1 LPEAWVRRVAE
12 FGLAVEQVWGRPQD
26 IEWAIADGRFW
37 LLQSRP
43 ITGLPEEM
51 MAAPHFQV
59 EWPDEVDGRHAWRLT
74 EHCEGPEPPLPLEH
88 DFIGLRE
95 SIREETCRYLGADR
109 HEEWWIWNGRAY
121 WRHIPLGMSPADRQV
136 RQQVFADLHDRLQA
150 LGWSSWDYWR
160 PEMEQMVERLRAFDR
175 ETADGSALADHLAQ
189 AQAVVRYCMA
199 IHPRV
204 LFRPRDSYF
213 AAFSAVS
220 GLEGKEAETAAYHL
234 LDNEESKLT
243 RLVDGLYELAQVA
256 QGEIAVAELIRAVP
270 DDVMARLFALAEAAE
285 FRAKLADLLAEYGE
299 RMGHGYGSEM
309 TVLTPTWHEEPERV
323 LYLVRAYLSVGEAPA
338 EVRARLRRVRD
349 EQVAALC
356 AACGD
361 EKAVAEFQRQ
371 LAYARQSMAG
381 LEDHN
386 HLIEQVAGGQLRL
399 AIMAAAQWLVGQ
411 GVLAAA
417 DDVFWLTF
425 AELEGGL
432 RRVVQLR
439 EISAG
444 RQGEWAEWAG
454 LVPPPILGM
463 PEAALPPRPAF
474 MDEVNT
480 EDGGEE
486 NGRLVGLGASPGQV
500 EGPALVMLKGYLL
513 PELEAGTILVA
524 QNAGPL
530 WTPYFPQLG
539 GLVLE
544 EGSLGQHA
552 AATAREYGIPA
563 VINCR
568 QATQVIGD
576 GEWIRVD
583 GLQGTVEIMSN
594 E

>member
-1 LPEAWVRRVAE
+1 
-12 FGLAVEQVWGRPQD
+12 
-26 IEWAIADGRFW
+26 
-37 LLQSRP
+37 
-43 ITGLPEEM
+43 
-51 MAAPHFQV
+51 
-59 EWPDEVDGRHAWRLT
+59 
-74 EHCEGPEPPLPLEH
+74 
-88 DFIGLRE
+88 
-95 SIREETCRYLGADR
+95 
-109 HEEWWIWNGRAY
+109 
-121 WRHIPLGMSPADRQV
+121 
-136 RQQVFADLHDRLQA
+136 
-150 LGWSSWDYWR
+150 
-160 PEMEQMVERLRAFDR
+160 
-175 ETADGSALADHLAQ
+175 
-189 AQAVVRYCMA
+189 
-199 IHPRV
+199 
-204 LFRPRDSYF
+204 
-213 AAFSAVS
+213 
-220 GLEGKEAETAAYHL
+220 
-234 LDNEESKLT
+234 
-243 RLVDGLYELAQVA
+243 
-256 QGEIAVAELIRAVP
+256 
-270 DDVMARLFALAEAAE
+270 
-285 FRAKLADLLAEYGE
+285 
-299 RMGHGYGSEM
+299 
-309 TVLTPTWHEEPERV
+309 
-323 LYLVRAYLSVGEAPA
+323 
-338 EVRARLRRVRD
+338 
-349 EQVAALC
+349 
-356 AACGD
+356 
-361 EKAVAEFQRQ
+361 
-371 LAYARQSMAG
+371 MAG

-399 AIMAAAQWLVGQ
+399 AIMAAARWLVGQ

-425 AELEGGL
+425 AEIEGGL